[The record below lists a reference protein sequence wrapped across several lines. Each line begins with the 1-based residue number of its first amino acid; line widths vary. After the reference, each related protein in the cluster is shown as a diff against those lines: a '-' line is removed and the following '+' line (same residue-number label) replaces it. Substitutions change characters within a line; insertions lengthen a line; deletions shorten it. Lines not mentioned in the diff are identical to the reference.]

1 MPEKLT
7 DPTHDDNVISRRD
20 VLKSAAAGAGLVLV
34 AIPMLSTAAHADD
47 PAPPP
52 PPPAKPTEVWKAAGD
67 PADFK
72 QNLPVRIDLGVTVAW
87 VTRLDEKSLEAVS
100 AHCTHRGCELG
111 YDPQSTNLICPCHG
125 GTFKIDGSNV
135 YGTRRDPSTPLP
147 HLLALPTRVK
157 DGQVQVNIAA
167 LS

>member
-1 MPEKLT
+1 MPEKLA
-7 DPTHDDNVISRRD
+7 DPTHTDNMVSRRD
-20 VLKSAAAGAGLVLV
+20 VLKSAAAGAGLVL
-34 AIPMLSTAAHADD
+34 AIPMLATVTHADD
-47 PAPPP
+47 PAPTT
-52 PPPAKPTEVWKAAGD
+52 PAKPTEVWKAAGD

-72 QNLPVRIDLGVTVAW
+72 KDLPVRIDLGVTVAW
-87 VTRLDEKSLEAVS
+87 VTRLDEKNLEAVS

-135 YGTRRDPSTPLP
+135 YGTRRDPATPLP